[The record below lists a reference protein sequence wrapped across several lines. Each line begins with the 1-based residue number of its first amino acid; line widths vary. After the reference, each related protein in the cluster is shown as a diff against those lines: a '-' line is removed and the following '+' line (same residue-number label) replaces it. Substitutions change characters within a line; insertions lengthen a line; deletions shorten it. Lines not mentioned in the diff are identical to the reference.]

1 MSGPRSYGRGA
12 AVLSVGIG
20 VTGLVTYTY
29 FSLASHSLADD
40 EYGRISLLWSAVFV
54 VVSVLY
60 RPVEQL
66 LSRTIAERS
75 AGAHVLRVAATIQ
88 AALAVAFAV
97 AALALRGPLEDDL
110 FGGSST
116 LYWIFVATVLAYAA
130 GYFVRGLLAGHH
142 RFGAYGLLV
151 LLEASSRCSFAVAVA
166 VGISE
171 GQSAVALG
179 MVAAPIV
186 SLAAV
191 PFFARSTF
199 PADMAGK
206 VPLADEEVGF
216 TLRHGSGF
224 AAAVL
229 LVMLSEQTF
238 INAGPL
244 LVMATEGGSEGA
256 ALAGFTFNVLLIA
269 RAPLQLF
276 QSIQAPILPHLTQMR
291 ATGAADEFKQTI
303 RLTVLAISGFAAAVA
318 LVLLAIGPWAMDLL
332 FGSNVDYGRGG
343 LALIAVGMGL
353 YLVAA
358 TLSQAALARGR
369 AREAAA
375 SWLASATA
383 FVGFLL
389 IPGWDDRV
397 LQVEIGYAGGAAVL
411 CALLYRLYRRP
422 E

>member
-20 VTGLVTYTY
+20 VTGLVSYTY

-40 EYGRISLLWSAVFV
+40 EYGRITLLWSAVFV
-54 VVSVLY
+54 VVSVMY

-75 AGAHVLRVAATIQ
+75 GHEHVLRVAATIQ
-88 AALAVAFAV
+88 AALGVVFTV
-97 AALALRGPLEDDL
+97 AALVARGPLEDGL

-116 LYWIFVATVLAYAA
+116 LYWIFVATVIAFAA
-130 GYFVRGLLAGHH
+130 SYFVRGLLAGHH
-142 RFGAYGLLV
+142 RFAAYGLLV
-151 LLEASSRCSFAVAVA
+151 LLEASSRCLFAVAVA
-166 VGISE
+166 VGVTE

-186 SLAAV
+186 SLAV
-191 PFFARSTF
+191 IPFFAKRTF
-199 PADMAGK
+199 PAYTAGK
-206 VPLADEEVGF
+206 VPLAEEEPEF
-216 TLRHGSGF
+216 TLRHGTGF

-229 LVMLSEQTF
+229 LVMLAEQTF

-244 LVMATEGGSEGA
+244 VVKATEPGAAGA

-291 ATGAADEFKQTI
+291 SRGEANEFKQTV
-303 RLTVLAISGFAAAVA
+303 RVTVIAIGAFAATVA
-318 LVLLAIGPWAMDLL
+318 LALLAIGPWAMDLL
-332 FGSNVDYGRGG
+332 FGSDVDYDRFG
-343 LALIAVGMGL
+343 LSLIAIGMGL
-353 YLVAA
+353 YLAAA
-358 TLSQAALARGR
+358 TLSQAALARGQ
-369 AREAAA
+369 ARKAALCWVSSAAA
-375 SWLASATA
+375 
-383 FVGFLL
+383 FVAFLL

-397 LQVEIGYAGGAAVL
+397 VQVEVGYTGGAALL
-411 CALLYRLYRRP
+411 CALLYWLYKRA